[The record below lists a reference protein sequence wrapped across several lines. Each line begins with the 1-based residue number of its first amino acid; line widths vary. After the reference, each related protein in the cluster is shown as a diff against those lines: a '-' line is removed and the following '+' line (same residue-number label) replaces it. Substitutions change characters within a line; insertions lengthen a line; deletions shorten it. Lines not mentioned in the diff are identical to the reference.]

1 MINLLSALVGPATE
15 IINKVVPDK
24 NKAAE
29 IAHEISTMAERHHQE
44 VMLAQ
49 IEVNKAEA
57 SAGWFR
63 GGWRPAVG
71 WVCAAGFA
79 VNFLVSPIAA
89 GFGIGIPQADVGVM
103 MPVLTGMLGLGT
115 LRTFEKYKKADK

>member
-1 MINLLSALVGPATE
+1 MINLLGALVGPVTD
-15 IINKVVPDK
+15 IINKAVPDK
-24 NKAAE
+24 DQAARL
-29 IAHEISTMAERHHQE
+29 AHEISTMAENHAQQIA
-44 VMLAQ
+44 LSQ
-49 IEVNKAEA
+49 IEVNKTEA
-57 SAGWFR
+57 AAGWFR

-79 VNFLVSPIAA
+79 VNFLISPIAA

-115 LRTFEKYKKADK
+115 LRTFEKVKGGK